1 MIKLAKKLGYAKY
14 DFYGID
20 EKKWSGVTRF
30 KRGFGGGEINY
41 QGCYDIIFSKCWYKF
56 YNLARRLRKL
66 I

>member
-20 EKKWSGVTRF
+20 EKKWPGVTRF

-41 QGCYDIIFSKCWYKF
+41 QGCFDIVFNNKWYEI
-56 YNLARRLRKL
+56 YKL
-66 I
+66 VKWLKKLM